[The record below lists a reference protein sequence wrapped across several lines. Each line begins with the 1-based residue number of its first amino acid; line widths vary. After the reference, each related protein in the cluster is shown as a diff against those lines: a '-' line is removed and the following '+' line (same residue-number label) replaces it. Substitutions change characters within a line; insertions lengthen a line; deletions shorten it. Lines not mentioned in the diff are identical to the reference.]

1 MRRVL
6 LLFLDGVGAGEADA
20 AVNPFLVARL
30 PHLATLLDG
39 ALPLAGVR
47 ASFGNA
53 SLAPLDATL
62 GVPGLPQSGTGQTAL
77 FTGLNAAA
85 LHGRHHGPWVPV
97 SLRARLGEQSVLA
110 RAVAAGCDVAFANA
124 YPEEAITGA
133 EGPRLSA
140 RAGRGALP
148 PGGSARAQHF
158 QRAGPLFLRAAPP
171 LAARAAGLL
180 TRHTPELERGDAV
193 ASEIVN
199 EVWRE
204 RLGRTSLPHVSA
216 AGAGAN
222 LARIAA
228 AHDLTVFAHY
238 STDAAGH
245 LGSMDQA
252 IAALELVDEFL
263 GGLLAASP
271 PELLTLVVSDHG
283 NIEDV
288 RNGHTRHPA
297 LGLVIGQGHAGIAP
311 RLHAITDVVPAIAA
325 WLRLD

>member
-1 MRRVL
+1 MPRLL

-20 AVNPFLVARL
+20 GINPFLTARL
-30 PHLATLLDG
+30 PHLAALLEG
-39 ALPLAGVR
+39 ALPLAGAR
-47 ASFGNA
+47 GSYRQA

-97 SLRARLGEQSVLA
+97 SLRTRLGEESVLA
-110 RAVAAGCDVAFANA
+110 RAVAAGLDVAFANA
-124 YPEEAITGA
+124 YPEEAIA
-133 EGPRLSA
+133 EANAPRL
-140 RAGRGALP
+140 P
-148 PGGSARAQHF
+148 H
-158 QRAGPLFLRAAPP
+158 FLRAAAP

-180 TRHTPELERGDAV
+180 TRHTPELERGEAV

-199 EVWRE
+199 EAWRE

-216 AGAGAN
+216 AGAGGN

-238 STDAAGH
+238 STDTAGH
-245 LGSMDQA
+245 LGSMEHA
-252 IAALELVDEFL
+252 VAALELVDEFF

-271 PELLTLVVSDHG
+271 ADLMILVVSDHG

-288 RNGHTRHPA
+288 RCGHTRHPA
-297 LGLVIGQGHAGIAP
+297 LGLVVGDGHRRIAE
-311 RLHAITDVVPAIAA
+311 RLHAITDIAPAIGAL
-325 WLRLD
+325 LRLG